1 MSPFISVVE
10 ASVSGRS
17 GGGVEAAQLDAGW
30 LERCHRNAAT
40 SHPHNRRHLSVAKG
54 PEDGIWPDLS
64 GSSGRAC
71 VCVCVCPSSVVA
83 SREWWDRSGKF
94 GAVFVPP
101 PARSYFLSFKV
112 VFKHSNALLIVRMRT
127 GQGST
132 TILWHYRRENC
143 TTGARLW
150 AARPSLNWCK
160 LARGS
165 EMVCAR
171 VSCSL
176 CVAINVFRGHVC
188 SECAGGQPCRFVP
201 ALSRLFL
208 TKPK

>member
-1 MSPFISVVE
+1 MVCVCVCVCGVGWFSLRDVNAVGPTVFSLVMSPFISVVE

-83 SREWWDRSGKF
+83 SRE
-94 GAVFVPP
+94 
-101 PARSYFLSFKV
+101 
-112 VFKHSNALLIVRMRT
+112 
-127 GQGST
+127 
-132 TILWHYRRENC
+132 
-143 TTGARLW
+143 
-150 AARPSLNWCK
+150 
-160 LARGS
+160 
-165 EMVCAR
+165 
-171 VSCSL
+171 
-176 CVAINVFRGHVC
+176 
-188 SECAGGQPCRFVP
+188 
-201 ALSRLFL
+201 
-208 TKPK
+208 